1 MSRHHR
7 DELPSL
13 DPTTLSDVSG
23 GAGMS
28 DMMLPMMMMGMRK
41 RSAAPPPAAPPP
53 PQQPQLPPLD
63 PGAQRTVYY
72 SDGTSRQG

>member
-13 DPTTLSDVSG
+13 DPNALADVSG

-41 RSAAPPPAAPPP
+41 RSAAPPAPPPP
-53 PQQPQLPPLD
+53 PQQPQLPPLA
-63 PGAQRTVYY
+63 PGAERTVYY

>member
-13 DPTTLSDVSG
+13 DPNALSDVSG

-28 DMMLPMMMMGMRK
+28 DMMLPMIMMMRK
-41 RSAAPPPAAPPP
+41 RGAPAAAPPP
-53 PQQPQLPPLD
+53 PQPQQQPLPPLTD
-63 PGAQRTVYY
+63 PNAQRTVYY